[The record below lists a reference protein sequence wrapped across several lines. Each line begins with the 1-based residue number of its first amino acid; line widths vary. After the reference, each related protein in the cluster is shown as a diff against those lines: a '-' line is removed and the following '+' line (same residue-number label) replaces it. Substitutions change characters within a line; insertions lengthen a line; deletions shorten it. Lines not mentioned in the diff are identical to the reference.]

1 MELAPQTQ
9 CSDSPLSN
17 PVLTPHEVVDLRG
30 EDHKRKGIPVFLTD
44 EIYIEFVRPFIRY
57 VLLLSVFR
65 TDRVVNV
72 MSYLMEEHMP
82 EPEVSQKCDSK
93 GNGR

>member
-1 MELAPQTQ
+1 MLP
-9 CSDSPLSN
+9 
-17 PVLTPHEVVDLRG
+17 PHEVVDLRG
-30 EDHKRKGIPVFLTD
+30 EDQKRKAIPVFLTD

-72 MSYLMEEHMP
+72 MSDLMEEHMP
-82 EPEVSQKCDSK
+82 EPEVSQKRDSK
-93 GNGR
+93 RNGR